1 MLITYSMK
9 KLFYLF
15 IVCMFFYFIKYPS
28 RALLA
33 SQNGILLWFN
43 QILPTL
49 LPFSI
54 LSNVLLSAWG
64 KNRPTE
70 RRFLRINMW
79 EWFVI
84 LCGLCF
90 GFPIGSK
97 LAADIYA
104 GGNTTKKRAQ
114 ILAAFT
120 NNMSPAFVGSYV
132 CTSVLGRPDLIF
144 LIYAVLYG
152 PPLVIGCLRLCLD
165 SGRHPH
171 SQTGEAGAEHAYS
184 GMADHPG
191 QGRLASQK
199 NTASRFQ
206 IDMQIIDAGIMNSF
220 LTLMKLCG
228 YIVIFSITADMILHI
243 RFLPGLS
250 GTILVGLTEVTNG
263 IAQLSH
269 LTYPEPVKILLAV
282 LFLSLGGLSGIAQTG
297 AMLSPCGL
305 PMKNYIRSKLLYMSC
320 SVICLCILFFSG
332 CLL

>member
-1 MLITYSMK
+1 MK

-15 IVCMFFYFIKYPS
+15 VGCMFFYFIRYPS

-54 LSNVLLSAWG
+54 LSNILMAVWA
-64 KNRPTE
+64 KTNPTD
-70 RRFLRINMW
+70 RKFLRIDMW

-84 LCGLCF
+84 ASGIFF

-97 LAADIYA
+97 LTADIYA
-104 GGNTTKKRAQ
+104 GGHTTKERAQ

-120 NNMSPAFVGSYV
+120 NNMSPAFVSAYV
-132 CTSVLGRPDLIF
+132 CAGILKRPDMVPLM
-144 LIYAVLYG
+144 YAVLYG
-152 PPLVIGCLRLCLD
+152 PPLVIGCLKLSL
-165 SGRHPH
+165 G
-171 SQTGEAGAEHAYS
+171 TTEASA
-184 GMADHPG
+184 G
-191 QGRLASQK
+191 QPLSTLHK

-228 YIVIFSITADMILHI
+228 YIVMFSITADMILHI
-243 RFLPGLS
+243 RTLPSLVK
-250 GTILVGLTEVTNG
+250 TMVVGLTEVTNG
-263 IAQLSH
+263 IAQLSS
-269 LTYPEPVKILLAV
+269 LAYPEPIKILLAV
-282 LFLSLGGLSGIAQTG
+282 LFLSLGGLSGIAQTN

-305 PMKNYIRSKLLYMSC
+305 PIRNYIRSKLLYMSC
-320 SVICLCILFFSG
+320 SVVICLCMLYLFF
-332 CLL
+332 